1 MKMYLF
7 KLCISFL
14 LILFSAN
21 NAFSRD
27 ITIPPDTTTNL
38 LNKTTAIVIIEEAKE
53 LFNQGKVRDAL
64 IKFREAAIKDPNSWR
79 AIYWVSQCQY
89 SMNNFGLALKY
100 ALEAVS
106 LKQEDVDNELYEL
119 LARSYHR
126 MGEIDSALVNY
137 NIALTKL
144 SQMRSKEL
152 QIELRIEQCMFAKAE
167 MAGPDKSKKTQIS
180 SLNSGF
186 NDYCPI
192 IVNSGKGIYFTS
204 RRSNTSGG
212 RMNPDDQE
220 YFEDTYY
227 AIWNAENNDWDS
239 ITNELGRINS
249 DGFDAITYIS
259 KDGLYGLMT
268 INNTATDTKKTTKGS
283 DIFSFEMS
291 NKNKWSTPKRINS
304 KSINTSFFEG
314 SATMTAD
321 GNTLYFVSDRKGD
334 KSSTDIY
341 MSQKIGKSW
350 GDAKALPFT
359 INTIGRETTPF
370 ITGDGRYLFFSSD
383 GRQGMGGLDIYVVEN
398 LGSTW
403 GEPINLGIMVNSV
416 NNDSH
421 FQYYPELNKAVMSS
435 FEILGQKASMDI
447 YQVDMTNFVFPT
459 GK

>member
-106 LKQEDVDNELYEL
+106 LKQEDIDNELYEL

-192 IVNSGKGIYFTS
+192 IVDGGKGIYFTS

-359 INTIGRETTPF
+359 INTVGRETTPF

-447 YQVDMTNFVFPT
+447 YQVDMTNFIFPT

>member
-1 MKMYLF
+1 MYLF
-7 KLCISFL
+7 KLCLSFL
-14 LILFSAN
+14 LIIIATN

-27 ITIPPDTTTNL
+27 ITSPPDTTTNL

-106 LKQEDVDNELYEL
+106 LKQEDIDNELYEL

-167 MAGPDKSKKTQIS
+167 MTGPDKSKKTQIS

-192 IVNSGKGIYFTS
+192 IVDGGKGIYFTS

-227 AIWNAENNDWDS
+227 AIWNSENNDWDS

-350 GDAKALPFT
+350 GEAKALPFT

>member
-7 KLCISFL
+7 NLCISFL
-14 LILFSAN
+14 LIIFSAD

-27 ITIPPDTTTNL
+27 KKSPPDTTTNL
-38 LNKTTAIVIIEEAKE
+38 LNKAAALVIIEEAKE
-53 LFNQGKVRDAL
+53 IFNQGKVRDAL

-100 ALEAVS
+100 ALDAVS
-106 LKQEDVDNELYEL
+106 LKQEDIDNELYEL

-192 IVNSGKGIYFTS
+192 IVDGGKGIYFTS

-227 AIWNAENNDWDS
+227 AIWNSENND
-239 ITNELGRINS
+239 
-249 DGFDAITYIS
+249 
-259 KDGLYGLMT
+259 
-268 INNTATDTKKTTKGS
+268 
-283 DIFSFEMS
+283 
-291 NKNKWSTPKRINS
+291 
-304 KSINTSFFEG
+304 
-314 SATMTAD
+314 
-321 GNTLYFVSDRKGD
+321 
-334 KSSTDIY
+334 
-341 MSQKIGKSW
+341 
-350 GDAKALPFT
+350 
-359 INTIGRETTPF
+359 
-370 ITGDGRYLFFSSD
+370 
-383 GRQGMGGLDIYVVEN
+383 
-398 LGSTW
+398 
-403 GEPINLGIMVNSV
+403 
-416 NNDSH
+416 
-421 FQYYPELNKAVMSS
+421 
-435 FEILGQKASMDI
+435 
-447 YQVDMTNFVFPT
+447 
-459 GK
+459 